1 MPKQSPSEVVSD
13 RISDIEAG
21 RNAVNAAEQAAH
33 DQTMREIR
41 AFNSA
46 ATIAINAVRQA
57 AKTGNVGCIQAQKE
71 MDAFLIIS
79 LKPDT
84 KK

>member
-1 MPKQSPSEVVSD
+1 MLKQSPSEVVSD
-13 RISDIEAG
+13 RIADIESS
-21 RNAVNAAEQAAH
+21 RNAINATGQAQH

-41 AFNSA
+41 AFNCAAIIAISAIRSA
-46 ATIAINAVRQA
+46 AES
-57 AKTGNVGCIQAQKE
+57 GNVQCIQAQKE